1 MFKQRK
7 HRKPRTIQGLVGTL
21 LEPKLPE
28 AGQVATKQIFLE
40 IAIFPYLRLALLCT
54 QIHREGHRVERN
66 RRPVWRAGLKAKQM
80 SSRLQTVAQAACLF
94 CCYPRLP
101 SRCRT
106 ELNTWSA
113 KVKMFTTQSVPGDFA
128 LVQNLCQSEP
138 VLLWEEEFRL

>member
-7 HRKPRTIQGLVGTL
+7 HRKPRTIQRLVGTL

-40 IAIFPYLRLALLCT
+40 IAVLYLRLALLCT

-66 RRPVWRAGLKAKQM
+66 RRPVWRAALKAKQM
-80 SSRLQTVAQAACLF
+80 SIRLQTAAQAACLF
-94 CCYPRLP
+94 CFLRRP

-113 KVKMFTTQSVPGDFA
+113 KVKIFTTQSVPGDFA